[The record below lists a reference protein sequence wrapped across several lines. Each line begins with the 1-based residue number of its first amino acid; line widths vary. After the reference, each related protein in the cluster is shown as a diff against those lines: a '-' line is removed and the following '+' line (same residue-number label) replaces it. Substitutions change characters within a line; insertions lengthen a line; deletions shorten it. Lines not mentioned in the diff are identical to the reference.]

1 MAGFLPNFHLENLM
15 QRARS
20 RLDDAA
26 LARGDP
32 VSECQALAQVRD
44 DFQFI
49 HTAVASQF
57 DLLVRF
63 SRIGKQRDIADRF
76 LSGVLNIGL
85 RICMAHATRDSI
97 ECERGSDSY
106 CGSLGFV
113 DQ

>member
-1 MAGFLPNFHLENLM
+1 MLVKCKSCVG
-15 QRARS
+15 
-20 RLDDAA
+20 
-26 LARGDP
+26 
-32 VSECQALAQVRD
+32 VSSTIAQVAAQTRAAELLSD
-44 DFQFI
+44 DFI
-49 HTAVASQF
+49 AYALEGRRLLLVASQF

>member
-1 MAGFLPNFHLENLM
+1 MPKTVHSASCVPCLSV
-15 QRARS
+15 RRT
-20 RLDDAA
+20 A
-26 LARGDP
+26 LTRGDP
-32 VSECQALAQVRD
+32 VGECQALVQVRN

-76 LSGVLNIGL
+76 LGRVLNIGR
-85 RICMAHATRDSI
+85 RINMAHAMRDSI
-97 ECERGSDSY
+97 ERERGSNAYS
-106 CGSLGFV
+106 GSLGLI